1 MRSRRRLGHQT
12 PSLLKRV
19 GAPEERRSVDTK
31 HGREE
36 RERGG
41 ADGSASPA
49 GGAAPQP
56 ASANQHNQRNQ
67 RQHDCLR
74 LWQREV
80 RGQHQMCGSLTTPR
94 NRKQPPPTS
103 SETGG

>member
-67 RQHDCLR
+67 RQHHSMIVCDS
-74 LWQREV
+74 
-80 RGQHQMCGSLTTPR
+80 GSERSGVSTRCAGP
-94 NRKQPPPTS
+94 
-103 SETGG
+103 